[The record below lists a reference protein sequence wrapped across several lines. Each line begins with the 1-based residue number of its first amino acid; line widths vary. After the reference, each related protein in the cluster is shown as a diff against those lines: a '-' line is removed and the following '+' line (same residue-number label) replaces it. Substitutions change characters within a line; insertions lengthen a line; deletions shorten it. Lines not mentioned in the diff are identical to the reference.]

1 MGGRRKLAE
10 HRLRRGRYPNQEEP
24 HRALGR
30 RRLCRCRPP
39 YARAELRTQNRRLA
53 ERGVGGEGVVNAVP
67 GMYTTDKLH
76 AKLTMQHTVS

>member
-10 HRLRRGRYPNQEEP
+10 HRLRRGQYPNQEEP

-53 ERGVGGEGVVNAVP
+53 ERGVGGEGGV
-67 GMYTTDKLH
+67 KLELRLMARACGAHTEPKH
-76 AKLTMQHTVS
+76 AA